1 MIDLSK
7 LTDEEREFWRT
18 LNELQGYVGY
28 ILRWID
34 EYRISHD
41 AEKAHAKMA
50 EYDPDAAKPKR
61 SLKDIVEVLQKH
73 EVSSEQIGRISSM
86 LNEVVLVEAALD
98 KMELLGTAE
107 AALGMLDSNA
117 FQLQDV
123 VQSISTRHFGCR
135 THDVAAT
142 HNPKPIVDT

>member
-7 LTDEEREFWRT
+7 MTDEEREFWRT

-41 AEKAHAKMA
+41 VKKAHAKMV

-61 SLKDIVEVLQKH
+61 SLKDIVKTLKKH
-73 EVSSEQIGRISSM
+73 GVPDEQIGRISSI
-86 LNEVVLVEAALD
+86 LNDVELVGAVLDQMKLIGTEEAGLD
-98 KMELLGTAE
+98 
-107 AALGMLDSNA
+107 MLDSNA

-123 VQSISTRHFGCR
+123 VQGISNKHFGCR
-135 THDVAAT
+135 THDVG
-142 HNPKPIVDT
+142 